1 MRWIDELRM
10 NFVKSEGLFRLMAI
24 NIGLFLILSLLKL
37 FFFLAGMH
45 GFSADNVADWLAFPA
60 APFAFLKQP
69 WSIVTYMFVHINFFH
84 ILFNML
90 ILYWAGKLF
99 CDMLGSQRIVI
110 VYLMG
115 GIWGGLL
122 YMILFNLLPVF
133 TGTVE
138 MSRLIGAS
146 AGVIAVLCA
155 IATLVPDYT
164 IHLLLFG
171 PVRLKY
177 IALFLVVLYLI
188 SIPDGNAGGN
198 ISHLGGAL
206 YGYLYTRSLKNGGS
220 PGSWLERI
228 FSWFTSGGR
237 GNLRMVHH
245 KKNSRLPRDKNSRQ
259 EVIDAILDKISQSG
273 YESLSAEEKDILFKA
288 SGNSES
294 ES

>member
-10 NFVKSEGLFRLMAI
+10 NFIKAEGLFRLMAI
-24 NIGLFLILSLLKL
+24 NIGLFLLLSLLKL
-37 FFFLAGMH
+37 FFFLAGIH
-45 GFSADNVADWLAFPA
+45 GFSADIVADWLAFPA
-60 APFAFLKQP
+60 AIVAFLKQP

-99 CDMLGSQRIVI
+99 CDMLGSRRVVI

-122 YMILFNLLPVF
+122 YMILFNVLPAF

-164 IHLLLFG
+164 IHLLFFG

-220 PGSWLERI
+220 PGLLPEKI
-228 FSWFTSGGR
+228 FAWFTNRGK
-237 GNLRMVHH
+237 GNLRMVH
-245 KKNSRLPRDKNSRQ
+245 KKSSRQTPDRHSRQ
-259 EVIDAILDKISQSG
+259 EVIDAILDKINQSG
-273 YESLSAEEKDILFKA
+273 YDSLSTEEKDILFKA